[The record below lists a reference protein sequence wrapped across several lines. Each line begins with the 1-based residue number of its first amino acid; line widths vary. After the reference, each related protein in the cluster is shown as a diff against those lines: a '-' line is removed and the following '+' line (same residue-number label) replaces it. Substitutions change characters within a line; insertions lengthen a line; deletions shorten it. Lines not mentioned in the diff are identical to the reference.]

1 MKDKTTFIKFLL
13 NITKQQ
19 LVTFLRITTKEQ
31 LQTIIEI
38 IYNVVHGVCTI
49 SDSNK
54 LTLSKHKNIIRK
66 LVVKRSSLVERKKL
80 LLKIHN
86 ILPVFLQAYIKH
98 VS

>member
-38 IYNVVHGVCTI
+38 IYNVVHGVC
-49 SDSNK
+49 DSNK